1 MPSGRTH
8 DAITFL
14 LAAPV
19 AVLSYAA
26 TYDIELVVVATAAFL
41 FGGLMF
47 GPDLDT
53 RSKPY
58 ARWGVFRV
66 LWFPYR
72 SVFKHRSRWSH
83 GLLFGTLFRVVY
95 FFGAV
100 TVGVLVGLFSYSVVS
115 ETPMPGLNQITDS
128 WQGIGSITRDSLGIA
143 GLCAAFVGMWLGA
156 ASHTVTDI
164 AGSYVTTGKVGEF
177 L

>member
-1 MPSGRTH
+1 M
-8 DAITFL
+8 

-19 AVLSYAA
+19 AAAAYAVTA
-26 TYDIELVVVATAAFL
+26 DVSLTVIATAAFL

-53 RSKPY
+53 QSTPY
-58 ARWGVFRV
+58 ARWGLFRII
-66 LWFPYR
+66 WFPYR

-83 GLLFGTLFRVVY
+83 GLVFGTLFRVVY
-95 FFGAV
+95 FSGAV
-100 TVGVLVGLFSYSVVS
+100 TLLGAVLLIIFSAFSGGELPQTAEIADV
-115 ETPMPGLNQITDS
+115 
-128 WQGIGSITRDSLGIA
+128 WRRIGSVTRDHS
-143 GLCAAFVGMWLGA
+143 GLMPVLIVFVGMWLGA

-164 AGSYVTTGKVGEF
+164 AASYVKTGRVGEF